1 MKNVCHLS
9 SLYLGRPHLNLIH
22 ILTTIV
28 VFISLNAQAQFT
40 KSIYLKPIEIS
51 PGPRYFYGGKPL
63 KNGFAAL
70 EIPLNEMNDAE
81 IRKHILSYR
90 TTQTLGRIITTVP
103 TIYFLTIGR
112 QNYSNQTFTT
122 YFLTS
127 IGVSIGANVIANSF
141 ARKAVKRY
149 NFLIAN
155 TQVGLNLKPLPHQ
168 QTQLYQFTLQK
179 KF

>member
-1 MKNVCHLS
+1 MKKIKYPQLKHTLTSIFLCLS
-9 SLYLGRPHLNLIH
+9 IG
-22 ILTTIV
+22 
-28 VFISLNAQAQFT
+28 AQSQFT

-81 IRKHILSYR
+81 IRKHMLSYR
-90 TTQTLGRIITTVP
+90 TTRTLGTIITTIP
-103 TIYFLTIGR
+103 TIYFLTVGR
-112 QNYSNQTFTT
+112 QQYTSQTFTT
-122 YFLTS
+122 FFLTS
-127 IGVSIGANVIANSF
+127 IGVSIGSTVIANSF

-155 TQVGLNLKPLPHQ
+155 TQVGLNVEPLPYQ
-168 QTQLYQFTLQK
+168 QTQFYQFTLQK